1 MSLSILNDSTRE
13 SSQSFYEQFSA
24 DRYLERLR
32 LGDPADSELAALAME
47 TDANGNVTKNSLGIY
62 NLAWQAAEH
71 PEWPGL
77 VQAEAERI
85 KERIQDTHGVPLRF
99 IIWAGMGGSIE
110 DKILYNAIGLLRRG
124 PRFYAL
130 DSTDPQKLKSIVEDI
145 QKLSGLQLP
154 EILKSTL
161 VVGQALGM
169 TSYEPVVNLT
179 KLVGLYDKF
188 NIDSR
193 PNFVYMT
200 LPGSILDQF
209 AGPRGFERIPLQL
222 DNGNSTSGRASSPLT
237 RGSLLPLALAGVD
250 LNEWISA
257 TNLNDEEIETA
268 WKLSA
273 FIHAQGLKGRD
284 KISLLLPKSWHA
296 AGLWTKQDFEES
308 LGKSESIG
316 LKIVINGRDNDKP
329 RLRNI
334 SDDRVFLVVQLK
346 GEAHPDADAITAI
359 RHAKLPVAIL
369 TFPGK
374 TAISKYM
381 QLVHYVVGGLGYL
394 RKMNFVTQPGV
405 ELYKAIAAEIFAAGN
420 QAELLS
426 HLSRP
431 EPKLFANQLKQL
443 AARHAIEYAE
453 FTYFGDTR
461 YNEEGIA
468 MRRLLN
474 RAADLTFR
482 SRLKMPVDIYEGPA
496 MNHSYHEMI
505 IGHGKCFSI
514 VLAARKQA
522 QFAVANYTAD
532 YHMAQFLATKQA
544 LERRGRQVLALLV
557 DDLEDLGKWFQAVAS
572 NL

>member
-1 MSLSILNDSTRE
+1 LSLSILNDSARE
-13 SSQSFYEQFSA
+13 FSQSFFEQFSA
-24 DRYLERLR
+24 GHYLHRLR
-32 LGDPADSELAALAME
+32 LADPNDPEIAALAME
-47 TDANGNVTKNSLGIY
+47 TDAAGKVTKNSLGIY

-71 PEWPGL
+71 PEWAQT
-77 VQAEAERI
+77 VQSEAEQIKQRI
-85 KERIQDTHGVPLRF
+85 LDTHGVPLRF

-110 DKILYNAIGLLRRG
+110 DKILYNSIGLLRRG

-130 DSTDPQKLKSIVEDI
+130 DSTDPQKLKSIIEDI

-179 KLVGLYDKF
+179 KLAGLYDKF
-188 NIDSR
+188 SIDSR
-193 PNFVYMT
+193 PNFIYLT

-209 AGPRGFERIPLQL
+209 AGPRGYERIPLQL

-237 RGSLLPLALAGVD
+237 RGSLLPLALAGAD
-250 LNEWISA
+250 LNEWMAA
-257 TNLNDEEIETA
+257 TNLTDEEIETA

-284 KISLLLPKSWHA
+284 KFSLLLPKSWYA
-296 AGLWTKQDFEES
+296 AGLWTKQDLEES
-308 LGKSESIG
+308 LGKSEELG
-316 LKIVINGRDNDKP
+316 LKIVINDKP
-329 RLRNI
+329 RLRNV
-334 SDDRVFLVVQLK
+334 SDDRGFLVIQLK
-346 GEAHPDADAITAI
+346 GEAHPDAVAITAI
-359 RHAKLPVAIL
+359 RHAKLPVAIV

-374 TAISKYM
+374 TPVSKYM
-381 QLVHYVVGGLGYL
+381 QFVHYVVGGLGYL

-431 EPKLFANQLKQL
+431 EPKLLANQLKQL

-461 YNEEGIA
+461 YSEDGIA

-482 SRLKMPVDIYEGPA
+482 SRLKMPVDVYEGPA
-496 MNHSYHEMI
+496 MNHSFHEMI

-522 QFAVANYTAD
+522 QFAVANYHAD

-544 LERRGRQVLALLV
+544 LEQRGRQVLAFLV
-557 DDLEDLGKWFQAVAS
+557 DDLEDLAKWFQAVAS